1 MERPP
6 GWEVEGTRGEEAG
19 VLPDEYEQGQTA
31 AHQRES
37 LPDHGAGHNRVVGR
51 LARPTEAQPEKGFHP
66 TGRRR

>member
-37 LPDHGAGHNRVVGR
+37 LPDHGAGHNRVVGNDWL
-51 LARPTEAQPEKGFHP
+51 LAVVA
-66 TGRRR
+66 